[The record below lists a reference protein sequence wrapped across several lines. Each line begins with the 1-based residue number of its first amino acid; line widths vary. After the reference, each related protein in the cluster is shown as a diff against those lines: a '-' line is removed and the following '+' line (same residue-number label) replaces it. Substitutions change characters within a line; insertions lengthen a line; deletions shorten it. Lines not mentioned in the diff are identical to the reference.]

1 MRVAALVTILA
12 VTERIEVP
20 TLDRLVVRSLT
31 SLRLLRAFL
40 ANVSLVASIL
50 MIALR
55 LPAIVFP
62 SAGSA
67 LATEGLL
74 SGITEASHAIA
85 VVVRCFA
92 LSWQLLL
99 FVVFRLDHVHDD
111 LGLDGVSRI
120 VDLLGLDRIFPL
132 SQVFIAVRKVAP
144 ISEQAL
150 AALFV
155 VPTLFSLIL
164 HVDFLLL
171 EKVVLEILKVRHLH
185 PGLRHHVRRHL
196 IRIARHKHLILKLH
210 WLLVALEVVC
220 LQLHHV

>member
-12 VTERIEVP
+12 VAERIKVP

-31 SLRLLRAFL
+31 SLRLLWAFL
-40 ANVSLVASIL
+40 ANVPLVANIL
-50 MIALR
+50 IALR

-74 SGITEASHAIA
+74 SGITEAPHAIA

-92 LSWQLLL
+92 LSRKLLLL
-99 FVVFRLDHVHDD
+99 FVIWLDHIHDD

-120 VDLLGLDRIFPL
+120 VDLLGLDGIFPL

-144 ISEQAL
+144 ISE
-150 AALFV
+150 
-155 VPTLFSLIL
+155 
-164 HVDFLLL
+164 
-171 EKVVLEILKVRHLH
+171 
-185 PGLRHHVRRHL
+185 
-196 IRIARHKHLILKLH
+196 
-210 WLLVALEVVC
+210 
-220 LQLHHV
+220 